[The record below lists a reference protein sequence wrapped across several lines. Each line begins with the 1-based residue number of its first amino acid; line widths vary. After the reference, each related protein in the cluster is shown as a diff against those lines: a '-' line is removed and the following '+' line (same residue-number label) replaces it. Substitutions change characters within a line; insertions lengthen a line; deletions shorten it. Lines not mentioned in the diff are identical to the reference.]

1 MPKATKEGF
10 KSESSLFTFSKEEY
24 VPTFEHVDKARIWRT
39 IDIRLLPF
47 VTLLYLMSFL

>member
-1 MPKATKEGF
+1 MPKATKDGL
-10 KSESSLFTFSKEEY
+10 KSESSLFTSSKEEY
-24 VPTFEHVDKARIWRT
+24 VPTFESVEKARIWRA